1 MNDKYSDFKN
11 LRIWRESIDLIKDV
25 YCISEKF
32 PRSEEYNLKLQL
44 KKSAISVA
52 LNIAEGKNRRSSKEF
67 LNFLNISY
75 GSLSEIEA
83 ILILSYELGYI
94 NDIESVILK
103 KENLAKMI
111 NSLRRSLNK
120 NYEKK

>member
-1 MNDKYSDFKN
+1 MNDKYGDFKN

-25 YCISEKF
+25 YRISEKF

-44 KKSAISVA
+44 KKAAISVA

-83 ILILSYELGYI
+83 ILLLSHELGYI
-94 NDIESVILK
+94 NDIKSIILK